1 MFGGFVCLF
10 VKKIHA
16 IKQQFSSCSATEMN
30 GDVHFAAVQRSS
42 APQADL
48 PAAAPVR
55 VST

>member
-1 MFGGFVCLF
+1 MFGDFVCLF